1 MDYIP
6 KYYLDEL
13 QLQRANVLTIITK
26 EISVGVI
33 LDFLFIVYLCLFP
46 PIANFAT
53 YYPNL
58 MRSVV

>member
-1 MDYIP
+1 MDYIL

-33 LDFLFIVYLCLFP
+33 LDFLFIDVSASFLLLQTLP
-46 PIANFAT
+46 LIIQI
-53 YYPNL
+53 
-58 MRSVV
+58 